1 MTATSAV
8 DMTMSTNDSKLHPG
22 PSLILLPVNVLAV
35 DINVSCSG
43 PYLQVRFAH
52 VPIAS
57 AFCQGLTSE
66 CSRDADNEL
75 TKALGFGH
83 LCT

>member
-1 MTATSAV
+1 MTAKSAV
-8 DMTMSTNDSKLHPG
+8 DMTMSKNDSKLHPC
-22 PSLILLPVNVLAV
+22 PSLILLQVNVLAV
-35 DINVSCSG
+35 DINVSCPG
-43 PYLQVRFAH
+43 PYLQVQFSH

-57 AFCQGLTSE
+57 AFCQGLKSE

-75 TKALGFGH
+75 TKSLGFGH